1 MNPRQLE
8 SLIREHQ
15 AAVYRYVRFLGA
27 EPNSAEDYVQETFL
41 RAYRAAE
48 TPGPGNTGAWR
59 AWLRTAARNL
69 IVTDR
74 RRRHLVT
81 FDQEAI
87 ERAEVAWVRVI
98 GDGDGEDQLAALRDC
113 VGALPPRQCQ
123 AIDCRY
129 GRGTG
134 RGDMAR
140 LMGLTE
146 DGVKMLL
153 RRTRTALAKCVQ
165 VKFAVHGAM
174 ARTASFL
181 MTTATVGNGNPQVLD
196 TQKVFVRDPGLVR
209 VEGQTTG
216 ITTIVSVEDGTMP
229 MLLPPQKK
237 AVIVDS
243 VGPAVLEP
251 FRGFRLDALRKQFD
265 CVNKPLGEQVVN
277 GRQATGLGGIW
288 RPDAG
293 AAFPEFPVEVW
304 VDSATG
310 ELVRIVMF
318 PNQNMRSVIDTFV
331 LDPAVDDSL
340 FSLEPPEG
348 YEVETKTSPQH

>member
-1 MNPRQLE
+1 MLNPRQLE

-15 AAVYRYVRFLGA
+15 TAVYRYVRFLGA

-74 RRRHLVT
+74 RRSHLVT

-87 ERAEVAWVRVI
+87 ERAEVAWVQVI
-98 GDGDGEDQLAALRDC
+98 GDGDGEDQLAALREC
-113 VGALPPRQCQ
+113 IAALPPRQRQ

-153 RRTRTALAKCVQ
+153 RRTRTALAKCVE
-165 VKFAVHGAM
+165 VKLAVHGEM
-174 ARTASFL
+174 AR
-181 MTTATVGNGNPQVLD
+181 NGSD
-196 TQKVFVRDPGLVR
+196 RD
-209 VEGQTTG
+209 
-216 ITTIVSVEDGTMP
+216 
-229 MLLPPQKK
+229 
-237 AVIVDS
+237 
-243 VGPAVLEP
+243 
-251 FRGFRLDALRKQFD
+251 
-265 CVNKPLGEQVVN
+265 
-277 GRQATGLGGIW
+277 
-288 RPDAG
+288 
-293 AAFPEFPVEVW
+293 
-304 VDSATG
+304 
-310 ELVRIVMF
+310 
-318 PNQNMRSVIDTFV
+318 
-331 LDPAVDDSL
+331 
-340 FSLEPPEG
+340 
-348 YEVETKTSPQH
+348 